1 MGNLSD
7 LAGLS
12 AVQQVDFTDAGLA
25 GTVPAA
31 WSTGAWSGSLLSLV
45 LAQNPLINGSVP
57 DISGYD
63 PCMKTALPCSS
74 KIAVEQCYHAFKLK
88 WRRCSLQGNLFQH

>member
-12 AVQQVDFTDAGLA
+12 AAQHVDFTAAGLS

-45 LAQNPLINGSVP
+45 LAQNPQINGPVP
-57 DISGYD
+57 DISG
-63 PCMKTALPCSS
+63 
-74 KIAVEQCYHAFKLK
+74 
-88 WRRCSLQGNLFQH
+88 